1 MRNRRRLLLLLP
13 SLWVVGLLALPAVLW
28 LSGERQPLL
37 ESRAKEEFPPLNR
50 HTFADPAAIR
60 RFDTALLD
68 RFPGRGRALDLHARI
83 AIDLFKDSPNP
94 DVAIGRNGFL
104 YYVPELGPCRP
115 GTQPTSDP
123 ADAVDVLARTL
134 VAAGLRTTVALAP
147 SKLFVHDA
155 DAPSIDGG
163 QERCAEALERRV
175 DRRLEAA
182 PGGLAIGALLRA
194 LEASDGATYLRTDT
208 HWNWRGRELF
218 VRRVLERLRPGL
230 ARQSSLRAGAEWDRP
245 TDLKSLIGRP
255 GTERDRVVTTART
268 PRRPFPAGSV
278 VLLGDSQLELAL
290 IAQPRPGLPSIR
302 DVALPG
308 AVYCDWSSFSGGA
321 CNDAI
326 ASARAIV
333 IEKVARDVSTVTSLC
348 WLPISLVGER
358 LRGSTAGWERVDG
371 GSAPATGSLVLP
383 ASGSVTVRA
392 VLGSDRSRQP
402 RLLKIPLE
410 QVPGDANGAP
420 VPVQATQM
428 PQAGPAAPCATPAQA
443 VAGSSL
449 FLPVPAGRRASDLVL
464 QLSGAPGTQIGRPQE
479 VVLDGRVRHA
489 MGPR

>member
-1 MRNRRRLLLLLP
+1 MRDRRRLLLLLP
-13 SLWVVGLLALPAVLW
+13 AIWVVALLALPAVLW
-28 LSGERQPLL
+28 LAGERQPLL
-37 ESRAKEEFPPLNR
+37 ESRAKEEFPPLDR

-123 ADAVDVLARTL
+123 ADAVDVLAGTL
-134 VAAGLRTTVALAP
+134 VAAGVRTTVTLAP
-147 SKLFVHDA
+147 SKLFVHGS
-155 DAPSIDGG
+155 DAPSIDDR

-182 PGGLAIGALLRA
+182 PGGLALGAPLRA
-194 LEASDGATYLRTDT
+194 LESSGGPTYLRTDT

-218 VRRVLERLRPGL
+218 VRRVLDRLRPGL
-230 ARQSSLRAGAEWDRP
+230 TRQSGVRVGAEWDRP

-290 IAQPRPGLPSIR
+290 IAQPRPGLPSIH
-302 DVALPG
+302 DVTLPG
-308 AVYCDWSSFSGGA
+308 SVYCDWSSFSGGA

-326 ASARAIV
+326 ARARAIV

-358 LRGSTAGWERVDG
+358 LRGRPASWERVDG
-371 GSAPATGSLVLP
+371 GSSPDARSLVLP
-383 ASGSVTVRA
+383 ASGSVTARA
-392 VLGSDRSRQP
+392 LVGPDRSRRP

-410 QVPGDANGAP
+410 QVPADASGAP
-420 VPVQATQM
+420 VPVQASQK
-428 PQAGPAAPCATPAQA
+428 PQAGPAAPCATPTQA
-443 VAGSSL
+443 TAGNSL

-464 QLSGAPGTQIGRPQE
+464 QLSGAPGTRIGRPQE
-479 VVLDGRVRHA
+479 IVLDGRVRRA
-489 MGPR
+489 AGTR